1 MQDSRTTEMLK
12 RVQEVNNKIESG
24 EIKISDM
31 KAEPLPLMNQEGNL
45 SHVSDVVRRKK
56 TCKKHMYYIRKSNGK
71 YQCCDC
77 GCECDKLPCGYN
89 LMF

>member
-24 EIKISDM
+24 EINISDM

-45 SHVSDVVRRKK
+45 SHVSHVRCMLIDFGIWLDKNDIVLENGNITENVDK
-56 TCKKHMYYIRKSNGK
+56 FIKSINYI
-71 YQCCDC
+71 
-77 GCECDKLPCGYN
+77 
-89 LMF
+89 